1 MLTIIWCNW
10 VNYFWCDLVLLFVSH
25 CYVSKPIPGE
35 YCEEEV
41 NECLSNPCYNGAYC
55 VDSLASFSCDCLA
68 GFDGSFCEMEIN
80 ECMSE
85 TCLNGA
91 ECHDLIADY
100 RWVGFFWSKWFSAES
115 LMCGFICLLTQFPWR
130 HHQKNLGCAIM
141 EVNVTVR
148 YSVKCAF

>member
-85 TCLNGA
+85 PCLNGA

-100 RWVGFFWSKWFSAES
+100 R
-115 LMCGFICLLTQFPWR
+115 
-130 HHQKNLGCAIM
+130 
-141 EVNVTVR
+141 
-148 YSVKCAF
+148 